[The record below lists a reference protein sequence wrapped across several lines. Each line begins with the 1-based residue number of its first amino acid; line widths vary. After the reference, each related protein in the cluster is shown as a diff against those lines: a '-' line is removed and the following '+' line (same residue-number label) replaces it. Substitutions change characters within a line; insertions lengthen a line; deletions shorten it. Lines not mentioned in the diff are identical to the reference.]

1 MTRASPLI
9 IARWAVDIVLRTITP
24 QPSMIKNGRVQYRL
38 SDWSLGGGQGT
49 EWNSLG
55 PLEGEKID

>member
-38 SDWSLGGGQGT
+38 SDWSLGGGHGT

-55 PLEGEKID
+55 VLEGEKID